1 MRGDGPVG
9 RGSIS
14 LAERLLPPLRRLP
27 ARWRLSLRGIGRNR
41 RRSVSTVLGIAL
53 ATSLIFV
60 SWAMIDTVEVLLDRQ
75 FVQIERSD
83 ARVVLAQPVAAD
95 AVADVVDVEGV
106 AAAEP
111 TIDLP
116 AAVIFGE
123 KRYGTSLVGL
133 APGSTMR
140 TLLTRGGGAIAP
152 ADGEVVLGVALQGV
166 LDVQVGDQVTIE
178 PVTPVAG
185 APGTLEPVRLRVAGF
200 VDEPLGTRAYTTLST
215 AAAAA
220 GLPTANPPVHGALV
234 RFAADGDA
242 GPVRD
247 RLADLPGVAAVVET
261 RALYDLA
268 QQFLGLFYAFVGVM
282 LVLGGIMAF
291 ALIFNTLSANVL
303 ERAVELT
310 ALRALGMP
318 SSTIGAIVTT
328 ENVLLTLIALVPG
341 LVVAY
346 ALAAVFM
353 ASFSSD
359 LFQFELAVRPT
370 TFVGTAVAIVVVALL
385 SQVPS
390 LRTVR
395 RLDLAKVVRERA
407 T

>member
-1 MRGDGPVG
+1 MR
-9 RGSIS
+9 
-14 LAERLLPPLRRLP
+14 
-27 ARWRLSLRGIGRNR
+27 N
-41 RRSVSTVLGIAL
+41 
-53 ATSLIFV
+53 
-60 SWAMIDTVEVLLDRQ
+60 
-75 FVQIERSD
+75 
-83 ARVVLAQPVAAD
+83 
-95 AVADVVDVEGV
+95 
-106 AAAEP
+106 
-111 TIDLP
+111 
-116 AAVIFGE
+116 
-123 KRYGTSLVGL
+123 
-133 APGSTMR
+133 
-140 TLLTRGGGAIAP
+140 LLTRNGGTVEP
-152 ADGEVVLGVALQGV
+152 ADGEVVLGVALQGILGV
-166 LDVQVGDQVTIE
+166 DVGDEVTIE
-178 PVTPVAG
+178 PVAATAAGQGTPQ
-185 APGTLEPVRLRVAGF
+185 PVRLRIAGF
-200 VDEPLGTRAYTTLST
+200 VDEPLGTRAYTTLAT

-220 GLPTANPPVHGALV
+220 GLPPADPPVGTVLV
-234 RFAADGDA
+234 RFVPGADA
-242 GPVRD
+242 GAVRD
-247 RLADLPGVAAVVET
+247 RLADLPAVAAVVDT
-261 RALYDLA
+261 QALYDLA
-268 QQFLGLFYAFVGVM
+268 QQFLGLFYAFVGVT

-291 ALIFNTLSANVL
+291 ALIFNTLSANVM

-318 SSTIGAIVTT
+318 SATIGRIVTA

-395 RLDLAKVVRERA
+395 RLDLARVVRERA